1 MLNLTRAFYVVVG
14 LALLSLAALGYE
26 YFNMRQ
32 NAIRIN
38 EATRIMIRDQQLAVQ
53 LRSSTDDLTTMARSY
68 AATGLK
74 KFKDHYEAIVAIREG
89 KQERPEE
96 YYNTYWDYLNADK
109 PVPNPALAPARAF
122 IDIIKDPTS
131 GFTNEEEKLAEKVLE
146 ESGNLSVFEREA
158 FKLAEAGNHAAAIER
173 LFNPEYFEHKY
184 HIMDT
189 IHKFNDAVRER
200 AEKNEA
206 DSLRAQRRS
215 QVMFLFIFISSLILM
230 GVAATLNV
238 IEQRRALAASAAEHR
253 KAAEENEQ
261 LNNSVIN
268 ILQAVNQL
276 SQRDLTARA
285 PVTEDVIGTVSDSI
299 NALTDETA
307 RVLSG
312 VTDIAGQVAEVSNTV
327 KARAEEVTRVAM
339 AGRTGLDQM
348 MEALLEATQATN
360 QVAALAEQSNEF
372 TTEATDVI
380 DTSLNTVTETVRD
393 MESIRETIAETEKRI
408 KRLGERSQEISGIVN
423 LINTIAERTHV
434 LALNASMQAAVAG
447 EAGRGFAVVAEEV
460 QRLAESARNATEQI
474 GTLVNNIQVETNET
488 INTVNR
494 TIEQVVVGSEQAQK
508 AGEQMRRTQEIT
520 AQLVQ
525 QVHSIAGAAEQQKT
539 MSGLLLEA
547 VQNVTQ
553 TNQDAAE
560 QIQAQ
565 NKETDSLIEAARQLV
580 DSVSV
585 FKLPQAA

>member
-1 MLNLTRAFYVVVG
+1 MFNLTRAFYVAVG
-14 LALLSLAALGYE
+14 LVALFLALLGYE

-32 NAIRIN
+32 NAIEIN
-38 EATRIMIRDQQLAVQ
+38 QATRIMIRDQELAVQ

-68 AATGLK
+68 AATGDK
-74 KFKDHYEAIVAIREG
+74 KFLEHYNAIVDIREG
-89 KQERPEE
+89 KRPRPVE
-96 YYNTYWDYLNADK
+96 YYNTYWDYLNAGK
-109 PVPNPALAPARAF
+109 PVPIPDLGEARAF
-122 IDIIKDPTS
+122 IDIIKDPEA
-131 GFTNEEEKLAEKVLE
+131 GFTPEEEKLAEEVLE
-146 ESGNLSVFEREA
+146 ESGHLVEIEREA
-158 FKLAEAGNHAAAIER
+158 FKLAEAGNNAAAVAK

-184 HIMDT
+184 HTMDAV
-189 IHKFNDAVRER
+189 HRFNDAVRER
-200 AEKNEA
+200 AEGNEA
-206 DSLRAQRRS
+206 RALAAQGRS
-215 QVMFLFIFISSLILM
+215 QFRFLFLFISSLILI
-230 GVAATLNV
+230 GVAASLNV
-238 IEQRRALAASAAEHR
+238 MDHRHTLAASIEEHR
-253 KAAEENEQ
+253 KAAEENEN

-307 RVLSG
+307 RVLIG
-312 VTDIAGQVAEVSNTV
+312 VTDIAGHVAEVSNSV
-327 KARAEEVTRVAM
+327 KNRADEVTRVAM
-339 AGRTGLDQM
+339 EGASGLDQM
-348 MEALLEATQATN
+348 MDALMEATQATN
-360 QVAALAEQSNEF
+360 QVAALAEQGDEF
-372 TTEATDVI
+372 TAEATQVTD
-380 DTSLNTVTETVRD
+380 SALNTVAETVRD
-393 MESIRETIAETEKRI
+393 MEAIRETIAETEKRI

-460 QRLAESARNATEQI
+460 QRLAESSRNATEQI

-520 AQLVQ
+520 SQLID
-525 QVHSIAGAAEQQKT
+525 QVRSIAGAAAQQKT

-547 VQNVTQ
+547 VQNVTAS
-553 TNQDAAE
+553 NMAARE
-560 QIQAQ
+560 EVLAQ
-565 NKETDSLIEAARQLV
+565 NKETDALIEAARQLV
-580 DSVSV
+580 DSISV